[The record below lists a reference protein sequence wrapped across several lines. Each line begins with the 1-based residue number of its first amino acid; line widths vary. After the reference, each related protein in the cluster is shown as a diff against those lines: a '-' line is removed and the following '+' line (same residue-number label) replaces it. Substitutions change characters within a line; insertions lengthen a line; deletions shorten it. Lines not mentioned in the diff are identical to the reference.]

1 MQVGL
6 AKVGDLVK
14 PRQSF
19 RNQMGLVLAVVS
31 QTKTDKYLLV
41 QWNGWSD
48 WQESIHSCLLEVISE
63 SR

>member
-19 RNQMGLVLAVVS
+19 RNQVGLVLAVVS
-31 QTKTDKYLLV
+31 ETKTDKYLLV
-41 QWNGWSD
+41 QWSDWSD
-48 WQESIHSCLLEVISE
+48 TIHSCLLEVINE